1 MAVYRIIEVVGQT
14 SEFNIGN
21 VFQTENFT
29 VLKGFDYDI
38 LKFFR
43 LLETAFVADGRNQCY
58 ADYQ

>member
-43 LLETAFVADGRNQCY
+43 LL
-58 ADYQ
+58 